1 MRGEGETI
9 PGTSVIK
16 ANDWMFRWNDRLKLD
31 SSLGWVQCRVNA
43 DRVSIASFR
52 VAPILIEKQAL
63 L

>member
-43 DRVSIASFR
+43 DRVSIASPRF
-52 VAPILIEKQAL
+52 
-63 L
+63 